1 MDVVG
6 KIDLCA
12 RTLEVTGYQFRDP
25 ELLKTS
31 LTHSSVAD
39 SRLESNERLEFL
51 GDAILGMVVCV
62 ELCRRFETWLE
73 GDLTKAKS
81 VLVSRRIC
89 AKISDEI
96 GLTELLIL
104 GNGIDGQQ
112 SLPLS
117 LRAAVLESVIG
128 AMFLDGGIEP
138 AREFILRVTGKYFQ
152 KAADNDHHDNYKSSL
167 QHYAQRHLSSTPRYD
182 SLDEQGPD
190 HSKCFE
196 VCVMIDGV
204 RYPSAWGPTKKAAE
218 QEAAKRALETLTEE
232 SAKSTPRSKAG

>member
-1 MDVVG
+1 MDAVG
-6 KIDLCA
+6 KTDLCA
-12 RTLEVTGYQFRDP
+12 RMFEVTGYEFRDAD
-25 ELLKTS
+25 LLLTS

-39 SRLESNERLEFL
+39 SRLQSNERLEFL
-51 GDAILGMVVCV
+51 GDSILGMVVCV
-62 ELCRRFETWLE
+62 ELYGRFQTWLE

-96 GLTELLIL
+96 GLTGLLIL

-128 AMFLDGGIEP
+128 AMFLDGGME
-138 AREFILRVTGKYFQ
+138 AAKSFILRVTKAYFE
-152 KAADNDHHDNYKSSL
+152 KAAENDHHDNYKSSL
-167 QHYAQRHLSSTPRYD
+167 QHYAQRHMSSTPHYD

-196 VCVMIDGV
+196 VCVVIEGV

-218 QEAAKRALETLTEE
+218 QEAAKRALEALTHQ
-232 SAKSTPRSKAG
+232 SKANPPSAA